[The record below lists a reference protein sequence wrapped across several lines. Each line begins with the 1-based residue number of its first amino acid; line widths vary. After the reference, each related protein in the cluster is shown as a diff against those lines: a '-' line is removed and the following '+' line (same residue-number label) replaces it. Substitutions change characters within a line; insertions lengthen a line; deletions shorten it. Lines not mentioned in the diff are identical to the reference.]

1 MPRRAGFCFVAVAS
15 DDENRIADAA
25 KKSAKE
31 LVDFEYIVFV
41 CLFCNLNENVKNL
54 DKTKFGFLSVPGKF

>member
-1 MPRRAGFCFVAVAS
+1 MPRRAGFCFVAVAR
-15 DDENRIADAA
+15 DDNRIVDTA
-25 KKSAKE
+25 KKSAEE
-31 LVDFEYIVFV
+31 LVDFKYIVFV

>member
-1 MPRRAGFCFVAVAS
+1 MPRRAGFCFVAVAR
-15 DDENRIADAA
+15 DDEDRIADTA

-41 CLFCNLNENVKNL
+41 CLFCNL
-54 DKTKFGFLSVPGKF
+54 